1 MSRTLVHAVADQ
13 LASELWRRVAAG
25 AVRAANMS
33 CRRWAMGDGRGARY
47 MCLNE
52 RDVGRG
58 WDGISC
64 PVPGEVR

>member
-1 MSRTLVHAVADQ
+1 
-13 LASELWRRVAAG
+13 
-25 AVRAANMS
+25 
-33 CRRWAMGDGRGARY
+33 